1 MTAAEEVRP
10 FHLHVPEAEL
20 EDLRGRLRH
29 TRLPEAQTVT
39 RPDGAADW
47 DQGPPLDYVTEL
59 IRYWAADY
67 DWRRLED
74 ELNSRDQALTEID
87 GLDIHFLHARSP
99 RPDAKPLILTHGW
112 PSSILEP
119 LAVLDELTDPASTG
133 TPAFHVVAPSLPGFG
148 FGGRP
153 ERTGWTV
160 ERTADAWAQLMQRLG
175 YQRFFAVGGD
185 WGGRVTSALA
195 TRHPD
200 VVAGLHTFTPYVSEP
215 ADGADDLTET
225 EDRWV
230 SGTRRFWRFG
240 GGYSLQQSTRPQTIG
255 YALVDS
261 PVGQL
266 TWILDKLYSW
276 TDHGGSLEDVVS
288 RDRILDLVT
297 LYWLTATGGSS
308 ARFYWENFPPRG
320 NDDVVTAPAA
330 VTVFPADIEKLPRRW
345 VERKFRDLR
354 HWNVADAGGHFP
366 MLEVPAAF
374 VAELQR
380 SLGPLPL

>member
-1 MTAAEEVRP
+1 MTANDEVRP

-20 EDLRGRLRH
+20 EDLRRRLRN
-29 TRLPEAQTVT
+29 TRLPEAETVSG
-39 RPDGAADW
+39 PDGAPDW
-47 DQGPPLDYVTEL
+47 SQGPPLSYVAEL
-59 IRYWAADY
+59 IQYWTQTY
-67 DWRRLED
+67 DWRRLEG

-99 RPDAKPLILTHGW
+99 RRDARPLILTHGW
-112 PSSILEP
+112 PSSVLEP
-119 LAVLDELTDPASTG
+119 LAVLDELTDPASPDA
-133 TPAFHVVAPSLPGFG
+133 PAFHVVAPSLPGFG

-153 ERTGWTV
+153 DRTGWTV
-160 ERTADAWAQLMQRLG
+160 ERTAGAWAELMRRLS

-215 ADGADDLTET
+215 DGATDDLTET

-230 SGTRRFWRFG
+230 ADTRRFWRFG
-240 GGYSLQQSTRPQTIG
+240 GGYSLQHSTRPQTIG

-266 TWILDKLYSW
+266 TWILDKLHSW
-276 TDHGGSLEDVVS
+276 TDHDGSLELTVS

-320 NDDVVTAPAA
+320 NDDVVTVPAA
-330 VTVFPADIEKLPRRW
+330 VTIFPADIEKLPRRW

-354 HWNVADAGGHFP
+354 YWNVAPKGGHFP
-366 MLEVPAAF
+366 MIEVPTAF
-374 VAELQR
+374 VQELQR